1 MEKENREVK
10 SSVFADLFY
19 EDESAEKNIIS
30 LYNAL
35 HEEPLPEET
44 QIEKIHVGDA
54 IYMNLK
60 NDISFGVGGKTIIM
74 GEHQS
79 TVNENMPLRNLL
91 YIGRVYEQIVPSEA
105 RYRKKR
111 VTLAKPEFYTF
122 YNGIEKE
129 EKESYLQI
137 NWDELLQ
144 RNKDVKAWIQITNTN
159 VNYPVLQGETNDTY
173 IHSDIDH
180 NELSAGSI
188 FIASENE
195 DPFNDFNT
203 VIYGHNMKNGSMF
216 NNIKS
221 YTDQSFADEHPYVY
235 IYLPDG
241 TVSQYKVVVGH
252 IISES
257 SVLYS
262 TQIVDTA
269 SFVQEMVKTSS
280 IKVDFDQSQVQSV
293 ITLSTCTSAGSESG
307 KRNVV
312 HAILQRK
319 GIDPVKE
326 KMEN

>member
-1 MEKENREVK
+1 MKKAIRYILLTVCVC
-10 SSVFADLFY
+10 VFCY
-19 EDESAEKNIIS
+19 SAYNLINIY
-30 LYNAL
+30 LNYK
-35 HEEPLPEET
+35 
-44 QIEKIHVGDA
+44 KIDDD
-54 IYMNLK
+54 Y
-60 NDISFGVGGKTIIM
+60 
-74 GEHQS
+74 GE
-79 TVNENMPLRNLL
+79 
-91 YIGRVYEQIVPSEA
+91 
-105 RYRKKR
+105 
-111 VTLAKPEFYTF
+111 LAKTYTE
-122 YNGIEKE
+122 EKE

-144 RNKDVKAWIQITNTN
+144 RNKDVKAWIQIPNTN

-216 NNIKS
+216 NN
-221 YTDQSFADEHPYVY
+221 

>member
-1 MEKENREVK
+1 MKKAIRYILLTVCVC
-10 SSVFADLFY
+10 VFCY
-19 EDESAEKNIIS
+19 SAYNLINIY
-30 LYNAL
+30 LNYK
-35 HEEPLPEET
+35 
-44 QIEKIHVGDA
+44 KIDDD
-54 IYMNLK
+54 Y
-60 NDISFGVGGKTIIM
+60 
-74 GEHQS
+74 GE
-79 TVNENMPLRNLL
+79 
-91 YIGRVYEQIVPSEA
+91 
-105 RYRKKR
+105 
-111 VTLAKPEFYTF
+111 LAKTYTE
-122 YNGIEKE
+122 EKE

-144 RNKDVKAWIQITNTN
+144 RNTN

>member
-1 MEKENREVK
+1 MKKVIRYILLTVCVC
-10 SSVFADLFY
+10 VFCY
-19 EDESAEKNIIS
+19 SAYNLINIY
-30 LYNAL
+30 LNYK
-35 HEEPLPEET
+35 
-44 QIEKIHVGDA
+44 KIDDD
-54 IYMNLK
+54 Y
-60 NDISFGVGGKTIIM
+60 
-74 GEHQS
+74 GE
-79 TVNENMPLRNLL
+79 
-91 YIGRVYEQIVPSEA
+91 
-105 RYRKKR
+105 
-111 VTLAKPEFYTF
+111 LAKTYTE
-122 YNGIEKE
+122 EKE

-144 RNKDVKAWIQITNTN
+144 RNKDVKAWIQIPNTN

-235 IYLPDG
+235 I
-241 TVSQYKVVVGH
+241 
-252 IISES
+252 SET
-257 SVLYS
+257 SVLYN
-262 TQIVDTA
+262 THIVDTA

>member
-1 MEKENREVK
+1 MKKAIRYILLTVCVCVFCYSAYNLVNIYLNYKKIDDDYGEIAKDYTKET
-10 SSVFADLFY
+10 D
-19 EDESAEKNIIS
+19 
-30 LYNAL
+30 
-35 HEEPLPEET
+35 P
-44 QIEKIHVGDA
+44 
-54 IYMNLK
+54 
-60 NDISFGVGGKTIIM
+60 
-74 GEHQS
+74 
-79 TVNENMPLRNLL
+79 
-91 YIGRVYEQIVPSEA
+91 
-105 RYRKKR
+105 
-111 VTLAKPEFYTF
+111 
-122 YNGIEKE
+122 E

-144 RNKDVKAWIQITNTN
+144 RNKDVKAWIQILDTN

-180 NELSAGSI
+180 KKLNAGSI
-188 FIASENE
+188 FVASENE

-221 YTDQSFADEHPYVY
+221 YTDQSFAKKHPYIY

-257 SVLYS
+257 SVLYN
-262 TQIVDTA
+262 THIVDTA

-280 IKVDFDQSQVQSV
+280 INVDFDQSQVQSV

-319 GIDPVKE
+319 GIDPVNE

>member
-1 MEKENREVK
+1 MKKAIRYILLTICVC
-10 SSVFADLFY
+10 VFCY
-19 EDESAEKNIIS
+19 SA
-30 LYNAL
+30 YNLIQIYLNYKKIDDDYGEIAQTYT
-35 HEEPLPEET
+35 EEP
-44 QIEKIHVGDA
+44 
-54 IYMNLK
+54 
-60 NDISFGVGGKTIIM
+60 
-74 GEHQS
+74 
-79 TVNENMPLRNLL
+79 
-91 YIGRVYEQIVPSEA
+91 
-105 RYRKKR
+105 
-111 VTLAKPEFYTF
+111 
-122 YNGIEKE
+122 E

-144 RNKDVKAWIQITNTN
+144 RNSDVKAWIQIPNTN

-180 NELSAGSI
+180 KELSAGSI
-188 FIASENE
+188 FVASENE
-195 DPFNDFNT
+195 NPFNDFNT

-252 IISES
+252 IIPET
-257 SVLYS
+257 SVLYN
-262 TQIVDTA
+262 THIVDTA

-280 IKVDFDQSQVQSV
+280 INVDFDQSQVQSV

>member
-1 MEKENREVK
+1 MKKAIRYILLTVCVC
-10 SSVFADLFY
+10 VFCY
-19 EDESAEKNIIS
+19 SAYNLINIY
-30 LYNAL
+30 LNYK
-35 HEEPLPEET
+35 
-44 QIEKIHVGDA
+44 KIDDD
-54 IYMNLK
+54 Y
-60 NDISFGVGGKTIIM
+60 
-74 GEHQS
+74 GE
-79 TVNENMPLRNLL
+79 
-91 YIGRVYEQIVPSEA
+91 
-105 RYRKKR
+105 
-111 VTLAKPEFYTF
+111 LAKTYTE
-122 YNGIEKE
+122 EKE
-129 EKESYLQI
+129 EKESYLQM
-137 NWDELLQ
+137 
-144 RNKDVKAWIQITNTN
+144 
-159 VNYPVLQGETNDTY
+159 NDTY

-252 IISES
+252 IISEIS
-257 SVLYS
+257 SLYGTNNDMDKS
-262 TQIVDTA
+262 
-269 SFVQEMVKTSS
+269 SFIQEMVKTSS

>member
-1 MEKENREVK
+1 MKKAIRYILLTVCVC
-10 SSVFADLFY
+10 VFCY
-19 EDESAEKNIIS
+19 SAYNLINIY
-30 LYNAL
+30 LNYK
-35 HEEPLPEET
+35 
-44 QIEKIHVGDA
+44 KIDDD
-54 IYMNLK
+54 Y
-60 NDISFGVGGKTIIM
+60 
-74 GEHQS
+74 GE
-79 TVNENMPLRNLL
+79 
-91 YIGRVYEQIVPSEA
+91 
-105 RYRKKR
+105 
-111 VTLAKPEFYTF
+111 LAKTYTE
-122 YNGIEKE
+122 EKE

-144 RNKDVKAWIQITNTN
+144 RNKDVKAWIQIPNTN

-221 YTDQSFADEHPYVY
+221 YTEQDFADKHPYVY

-241 TVSQYKVVVGH
+241 TVSRYKVVAAH
-252 IISES
+252 IIPEES
-257 SVLYS
+257 LLYN
-262 TQIVDTA
+262 TGITDIQA
-269 SFVQEMVKTSS
+269 FYQEMLKTSD
-280 IKVDFDQSQVQSV
+280 IKVDFEQAAGNPV

-312 HAILQRK
+312 HAVLDRA
-319 GIDPVKE
+319 GIDPKTE
-326 KMEN
+326 TMD

>member
-1 MEKENREVK
+1 MKKAIRYILLTVCVC
-10 SSVFADLFY
+10 VFCY
-19 EDESAEKNIIS
+19 SAYNLINIY
-30 LYNAL
+30 LNYK
-35 HEEPLPEET
+35 
-44 QIEKIHVGDA
+44 KIDDD
-54 IYMNLK
+54 Y
-60 NDISFGVGGKTIIM
+60 
-74 GEHQS
+74 GE
-79 TVNENMPLRNLL
+79 
-91 YIGRVYEQIVPSEA
+91 
-105 RYRKKR
+105 
-111 VTLAKPEFYTF
+111 LAKTYTE
-122 YNGIEKE
+122 EKE

-144 RNKDVKAWIQITNTN
+144 RNKDVKAWIQIPNTN

-180 NELSAGSI
+180 NEFCAGSI

-252 IISES
+252 IISEIS
-257 SVLYS
+257 SLYGTNNDMDKS
-262 TQIVDTA
+262 
-269 SFVQEMVKTSS
+269 SFIQEMVKTSS

>member
-1 MEKENREVK
+1 MKKAIRYILLTVCVC
-10 SSVFADLFY
+10 VFCY
-19 EDESAEKNIIS
+19 SAYNLINIY
-30 LYNAL
+30 LNYK
-35 HEEPLPEET
+35 
-44 QIEKIHVGDA
+44 KIDDD
-54 IYMNLK
+54 Y
-60 NDISFGVGGKTIIM
+60 
-74 GEHQS
+74 GE
-79 TVNENMPLRNLL
+79 
-91 YIGRVYEQIVPSEA
+91 
-105 RYRKKR
+105 
-111 VTLAKPEFYTF
+111 LAKTYTE
-122 YNGIEKE
+122 EKE

-144 RNKDVKAWIQITNTN
+144 RNKDVKAWIQIPNTN

-319 GIDPVKE
+319 GIDPVKKKWKTRE
-326 KMEN
+326 I